1 MEKDVSMKGRPIL
14 IGTQHAA
21 GATAITSA
29 EGRCLREHP
38 NGMQWLSCS
47 EYDLSQ

>member
-1 MEKDVSMKGRPIL
+1 MEKGVSMKGRPIL

-29 EGRCLREHP
+29 EGSWRREP
-38 NGMQWLSCS
+38 PTWNAMVKL
-47 EYDLSQ
+47 